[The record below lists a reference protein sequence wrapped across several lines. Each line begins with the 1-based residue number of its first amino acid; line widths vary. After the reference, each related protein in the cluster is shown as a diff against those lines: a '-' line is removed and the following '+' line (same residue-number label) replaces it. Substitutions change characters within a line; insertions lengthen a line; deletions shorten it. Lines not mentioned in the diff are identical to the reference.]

1 MAKLV
6 SGNGIEI
13 GEKEYDAKKVMEDNL
28 KRAKDVHKKLV
39 DQHASR
45 MNMKTI
51 DDLSSSAKSMVYVV
65 PE

>member
-6 SGNGIEI
+6 SANGIEI
-13 GEKEYDAKKVMEDNL
+13 GEKEYDAKKVMQNNL
-28 KRAKDVHKKLV
+28 KRAKDVHKKLIE
-39 DQHASR
+39 QHSSR
-45 MNMKTI
+45 MNMKSI